1 MNTATLIDFGSTF
14 TKSAVV
20 SLDGGELIFKTKTP
34 STVKTDARIG
44 LEICLEEIKSY
55 IGSDNFLKSLRFA
68 SSSAAGGLRMIV
80 IGLTPSLSM
89 MAGKNAAYGAGAKVI
104 KAFSYRLTD
113 EDLEEIIKINPE
125 IILLCGGYEGGNASW
140 TTHNAKKIAECGYLH
155 MPVIYA
161 GNSSVADEVRFIFK
175 KEYKECMIAS
185 NIIPDTGL
193 LNVEPAV
200 EAIRNIF
207 MKRIVNMKGFDKVK
221 SYIGN
226 IVMPTPAAVLAAG
239 KLLAKG
245 TKRESGIGNLMI
257 IDIGGATTDIHS
269 FAESKNTGCIRVIG
283 SAEPYA
289 KRTVEGDLGVRESCN
304 SIIEASGIDRSVKE
318 LEMTELEVK
327 NAVNRRIQNTG
338 MLASSIQEQ
347 KFDRFLAMESVRIA
361 TRRHAGKIFS
371 GYGGGVQTV
380 QQGKD
385 LRTIEYII
393 GTGGPIINSGDSKC
407 ILENSLRKQK
417 NEPEV
422 LLPQNAHFLLDKEY
436 ILYAAGLLA
445 NLDENIAIK
454 LLKNSLINID

>member
-1 MNTATLIDFGSTF
+1 MNTAIFIDFGSTF

-20 SLDGGELIFKTKTP
+20 SLDSGELIFNTKTP
-34 STVKTDARIG
+34 STVKNDARIG
-44 LEICLEEIKSY
+44 LEICLGEIKNY
-55 IGSDNFLKSLRFA
+55 IGSDNLLKSLRFA
-68 SSSAAGGLRMIV
+68 SSSAAGGLRMVV
-80 IGLTPSLSM
+80 IGLTPSLSI

-104 KAFSYRLTD
+104 KAFSYKLTD
-113 EDLEEIIKINPE
+113 NDLEEIIKINPE

-140 TTHNAKKIAECGYLH
+140 TLHNARKIAGCSYIH

-161 GNSSVADEVRFIFK
+161 GNSSVSDEVRFIFK
-175 KEYKECMIAS
+175 KEYKECMIAA

-200 EAIRNIF
+200 ETIRDIF

-221 SYIGN
+221 SYVGN
-226 IVMPTPAAVLAAG
+226 VVMPTPAAVLAAG
-239 KLLAKG
+239 KLFAKG
-245 TKRESGIGNLMI
+245 TERESGTGNLMI
-257 IDIGGATTDIHS
+257 VDIGGATTDIHS

-304 SIIEASGIDRSVKE
+304 SIIEASGISRSVKE
-318 LEMTELEVK
+318 LEMTELEIR
-327 NAVNRRIQNTG
+327 NAVNQRTQNTG
-338 MLASSIQEQ
+338 ILASSIQEQ

-371 GYGGGVQTV
+371 GYGGGVQMV

-393 GTGGPIINSGDSKC
+393 GTGGPIINSVDPKC
-407 ILENSLRKQK
+407 ILENSLCSQE

-422 LLPQNAHFLLDKEY
+422 LLPQSAHFLLDKEY
-436 ILYAAGLLA
+436 ILYAVGLLA
-445 NLDENIAIK
+445 NLDENIALK
-454 LLKNSLINID
+454 LLKSNLIKID